1 MPKGRYSKPQ
11 PYSTP
16 PFALHEGAALH
27 EKASGS
33 VHRGGGVSARVPV
46 TEPPAKRRADYYG
59 TARKGGRRAEKQ
71 CVRTADSEFDYRKCV
86 AEESASAV
94 FVRKFRGAGNNSSA
108 GACGG
113 GERGV

>member
-1 MPKGRYSKPQ
+1 MR
-11 PYSTP
+11 
-16 PFALHEGAALH
+16 
-27 EKASGS
+27 
-33 VHRGGGVSARVPV
+33 V

-59 TARKGGRRAEKQ
+59 TARKGGRVAEKQ
-71 CVRTADSEFDYRKCV
+71 CVRTADSEFDYRKCA

>member
-16 PFALHEGAALH
+16 PFALREGAALH

-33 VHRGGGVSARVPV
+33 VHRVGGVGTRVRV

-59 TARKGGRRAEKQ
+59 TARKGGRVAEKQ
-71 CVRTADSEFDYRKCV
+71 CVRTADSEFDYRKCA
-86 AEESASAV
+86 AEESASAL

>member
-1 MPKGRYSKPQ
+1 M
-11 PYSTP
+11 
-16 PFALHEGAALH
+16 H

-33 VHRGGGVSARVPV
+33 VHRVGGVGTRVRV

-59 TARKGGRRAEKQ
+59 TARKGGRVAEKQ
-71 CVRTADSEFDYRKCV
+71 CVRTADSEFDYRKCA